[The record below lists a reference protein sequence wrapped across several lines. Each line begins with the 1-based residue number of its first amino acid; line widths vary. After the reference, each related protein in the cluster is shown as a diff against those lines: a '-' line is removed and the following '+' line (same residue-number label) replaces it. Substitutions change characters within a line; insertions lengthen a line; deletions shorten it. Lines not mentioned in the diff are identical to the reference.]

1 MNSYQPSLTEWF
13 QAIGDGTDAE
23 ALRLED
29 NQNRERLE
37 VLYQTIGVP
46 YERPEAFPAR
56 VLKNCES
63 AFQNILA
70 ERGDELCAIRLVPKR
85 ADLPKLRD
93 RGRSIRRC
101 YEDWFLKQDIPWDEY
116 TAYVCPHS
124 ETLDWSAVFV
134 VNDEAIFGEIIEG
147 MHAQLTHGDTTHS
160 VLAFYF
166 DFQTWSWK
174 NRTEEMAAQV
184 EKMVAQILV
193 TDPQKQRSLRESLN
207 AEFSHDYLKGYFEVT
222 VWPGTGIH
230 FIDYNRLLPARIPTP
245 LPFGRQEET
254 AEVFLRGMAT
264 SPGIVRGP
272 VVIVQEEDLSSVVL
286 ETGSILVCDNTD
298 IRYLPLMK
306 KAAGFITNRGSLL
319 SHASIVARELKKPCV
334 VATKRATDKL
344 KNGDIVEVDGG
355 KGTVS
360 LSVLSS

>member
-1 MNSYQPSLTEWF
+1 MNQFQPSLTEWF
-13 QAIGDGTDAE
+13 QAIGDATDAE

-29 NQNRERLE
+29 GQNRERLE
-37 VLYQTIGVP
+37 VLYQTIGLP
-46 YERPEAFPAR
+46 YERPKSFPAR
-56 VLKNCES
+56 VLKVCGS
-63 AFQNILA
+63 AFQELLT
-70 ERGDELCAIRLVPKR
+70 EHGDELCAIRLVPKR
-85 ADLPKLRD
+85 GELPKLRD
-93 RGRSIRRC
+93 RGRSLRRC

-124 ETLDWSAVFV
+124 ETLDWSATFV
-134 VNDEAIFGEIIEG
+134 VNDEAIFGEITEG
-147 MHAQLTHGDTTHS
+147 RHAQLTHGDTTHPI
-160 VLAFYF
+160 APFRF
-166 DFQTWSWK
+166 DFKTWSWK
-174 NRTEEMAAQV
+174 NRTEEAVAQV
-184 EKMVAQILV
+184 EKMLAQILV
-193 TDPQKQRSLRESLN
+193 TDPHKQQALRESLN

-222 VWPGTGIH
+222 VWPGKGIH
-230 FIDYNRLLPARIPTP
+230 FIDYNRLLPARISTP
-245 LPFGRQEET
+245 AAFRSQEDD
-254 AEVFLRGMAT
+254 AEVFLHGAAT
-264 SPGIVRGP
+264 SPGVVRGR
-272 VVIVQEEDLSSVVL
+272 VVIVREEDLSSITF
-286 ETGSILVCDNTD
+286 EPGSILVCDNTD